1 MAEARLG
8 HYEPRTSPTPVLLN
22 SLIRHLPFVTAAPPI
37 DRAAAEQSARVERIA
52 REHLDA
58 IWRTA
63 RRLGVP
69 DGDVDDVAQEV
80 LLVVVRRLA
89 DIEAN
94 RERAFVIATT
104 ARVTCN
110 FRRSRRRR
118 AEDLIEWADEVGP
131 DDASALEHMRAS
143 RQEQSVER
151 TQKLA
156 LLQSALSEMT
166 EAQRIAFTMFEL
178 EQLTAREIA
187 AELDMPESAVVS
199 RVRRAREVF
208 KRCCARLGVQRKIAK
223 ASSGGER

>member
-1 MAEARLG
+1 
-8 HYEPRTSPTPVLLN
+8 VLLTF
-22 SLIRHLPFVTAAPPI
+22 LIRQLPFSSAPPM
-37 DRAAAEQSARVERIA
+37 DRAAVEHSARVERIA

-63 RRLGVP
+63 RRLGVL

-80 LLVVVRRLA
+80 LMVVLRRLA
-89 DIEAN
+89 DIEAD

-110 FRRSRRRR
+110 YRRGRRRR

-131 DDASALEHMRAS
+131 DDAAALEHMRVAS
-143 RQEQSVER
+143 QEQSVER
-151 TQKLA
+151 AQKLA
-156 LLQSALSEMT
+156 LLQAALSEMT
-166 EAQRIAFTMFEL
+166 EAQRVAFTMFEL

-187 AELDMPESAVVS
+187 AELDMPEAAVVS

-208 KRCCARLGVQRKIAK
+208 KRCCARFRIRTKVANS
-223 ASSGGER
+223 AASGGER